1 MLKEVSIG
9 YSITQS
15 EVLTRCLVLALTAP
29 DDLKAKK
36 ASDLAEQLTR
46 GLTKKQV
53 NECKKLALKILENV

>member
-36 ASDLAEQLTR
+36 ASDLAEQLAR

-53 NECKKLALKILENV
+53 NECKKSALKILENV